1 MFEDRRKILDV
12 CEYIDRIICSDT
24 DLFCIRVR
32 EVKKEI
38 KRTLKINPNCCT
50 KKEIDFL
57 VKRL

>member
-12 CEYIDRIICSDT
+12 CDYIDRIICSDT
-24 DLFCIRVR
+24 DLFCIRVC

-38 KRTLKINPNCCT
+38 KRTLKLNPKCCT